1 MTGTAALWLAAPAA
15 IVWFGTL
22 LAPWRPWSTR
32 ERIEPDAG
40 TAGEADLGEITVLIP
55 ARDEAEVIGTTLAG
69 LQAQGRGL
77 NVVLVDD
84 QSTDA
89 TAQIAAAFPNT
100 RVISGKPL
108 PAGWAGKL
116 WALEQGKA
124 EVRTPLTLLL
134 DADIELRPGL
144 LAALLRHKQA
154 HGLHFVSLMA
164 DLRRTSFWDRLLL
177 PAFVYYFK
185 LLYPFAL
192 SNSRFRHVAAAAGGC
207 VLVDSA
213 ALHRAGAFASLRNAL
228 IDDCTLARQIKG
240 AGYRTWVGLSRGVVS
255 LRPYGNLGSIH
266 EMVARSAFTQL
277 YYSNLLLLLVTLI
290 FAAAYWLPL
299 AALFVPGAQGL
310 AAAALLA
317 MALGYWPTL
326 RYYGMSPLW
335 LLLTPLGATLYLA
348 MTWSSAIRYWRGMRS
363 RWKGRVYASA
373 AESGTT
379 GTSGTGR

>member
-1 MTGTAALWLAAPAA
+1 MTDSGAIWLAAPAA
-15 IVWFGTL
+15 LIWFGTL

-32 ERIEPDAG
+32 ERIEADTDAARG
-40 TAGEADLGEITVLIP
+40 AELGEITVLIP
-55 ARDEAEVIGTTLAG
+55 ARNEAEVIGATLSG
-69 LQAQGRGL
+69 LQAQGGGL
-77 NVVLVDD
+77 HVVVVDD

-89 TAQIAAAFPNT
+89 TAQIAASYANT
-100 RVISGKPL
+100 QVIGGKPL
-108 PAGWAGKL
+108 PSGWAGKL

-144 LAALLRHKQA
+144 LAALLRHKRAQ
-154 HGLHFVSLMA
+154 GLHFVSLMA

-207 VLVDSA
+207 VLVDTA
-213 ALHRAGAFASLRNAL
+213 ALQQVGAFGSLRGAL
-228 IDDCTLARQIKG
+228 IDDCTLARQIKR

-255 LRPYGNLGSIH
+255 LRPYGNLRSIH
-266 EMVARSAFTQL
+266 DMVARSAFTQL

-299 AALFVPGAQGL
+299 AALFLPGARGL

-335 LLLTPLGATLYLA
+335 LLLTPLGASLYLA
-348 MTWSSAIRYWRGMRS
+348 MTWSSAIRFWRGVRS
-363 RWKGRVYASA
+363 RWKDRVYETLGS
-373 AESGTT
+373 EG
-379 GTSGTGR
+379 

>member
-1 MTGTAALWLAAPAA
+1 MTGTLSLWLAAPAA
-15 IVWFGTL
+15 IIWLGNL

-32 ERIEPDAG
+32 ERIETDADAARS
-40 TAGEADLGEITVLIP
+40 TDLSEITVLIP
-55 ARDEAEVIGTTLAG
+55 ARNEAEVIGATLAG
-69 LQAQGRGL
+69 LQAQGDGL
-77 NVVLVDD
+77 SVVLVDD
-84 QSTDA
+84 QSSDA
-89 TAQIAAAFPNT
+89 TARIAASFPST

-116 WALEQGKA
+116 WALEQGSA

-144 LAALLRHKQA
+144 LAALLQHKRRQ
-154 HGLHFVSLMA
+154 GLHFVSLMA

-207 VLVDSA
+207 VLVDTA
-213 ALHRAGAFASLRNAL
+213 ALRQAGAFASLRGAL
-228 IDDCTLARQIKG
+228 IDDCTLARQVKS
-240 AGYRTWVGLSRGVVS
+240 AGYRTWVGLSRGVIS
-255 LRPYGNLGSIH
+255 LRPYGNLRSIH
-266 EMVARSAFTQL
+266 DMVARSAFTQL

-299 AALFVPGAQGL
+299 AALFLPGARNL

-317 MALGYWPTL
+317 MGLGYWPTL

-348 MTWSSAIRYWRGMRS
+348 MTWSSAIRYWRGTRS
-363 RWKGRVYASA
+363 RWKGRVYGTAHETA
-373 AESGTT
+373 AGSG
-379 GTSGTGR
+379 GEP

>member
-1 MTGTAALWLAAPAA
+1 MTDSGAIWLAAPAA
-15 IVWFGTL
+15 LIWFGTL

-32 ERIEPDAG
+32 ERIEADTDAARG
-40 TAGEADLGEITVLIP
+40 AELGEITVLIP
-55 ARDEAEVIGTTLAG
+55 ARNEAEVIGATLSG
-69 LQAQGRGL
+69 LQAQGGGL
-77 NVVLVDD
+77 HVVVVDD

-89 TAQIAAAFPNT
+89 TAQIAASYANT
-100 RVISGKPL
+100 QVIGGKPL
-108 PAGWAGKL
+108 PSGWAGKL

-144 LAALLRHKQA
+144 LAALLRHKRAQ
-154 HGLHFVSLMA
+154 GLHFVSLMA

-207 VLVDSA
+207 VLVDTA
-213 ALHRAGAFASLRNAL
+213 ALQQVGAFGSLRGAL
-228 IDDCTLARQIKG
+228 IDDCTLARQIKR

-255 LRPYGNLGSIH
+255 LRPYGNLRSIH
-266 EMVARSAFTQL
+266 DMVARSAFTQL

-299 AALFVPGAQGL
+299 AALFLPGARGL

-335 LLLTPLGATLYLA
+335 LLLTPLGASLYLA
-348 MTWSSAIRYWRGMRS
+348 MTWSSAIRYWRGVRS
-363 RWKGRVYASA
+363 RWKDRVYETLGS
-373 AESGTT
+373 EG
-379 GTSGTGR
+379 